1 MQNQPKT
8 VVMGTGNVLMGDDGI
23 GVHGIRAL
31 AKEELPPHVELI
43 DGGTSALDTIQLL
56 TNVKRLIII
65 DAVKG
70 DGEPGTIYKINPDD
84 IKEKKGQ
91 NVSLHQLSLLESL
104 NMAKITGNAPE
115 EVIIIGVEP
124 KKIALGFDLSAD
136 IKNKLPEIIEIVKS
150 LV

>member
-1 MQNQPKT
+1 MQNQLKT

-31 AKEELPPHVELI
+31 AKEKLPPHVELI

-56 TNVKRLIII
+56 EDINRLIII

-70 DGEPGTIYKINPDD
+70 GGEPGTIYKMNPAD
-84 IKEKKGQ
+84 IREKKGR

-104 NMAKITGNAPE
+104 NMAKMIGNAPK

-124 KKIALGFDLSAD
+124 KEIALGFDLSVEL
-136 IKNKLPEIIEIVKS
+136 KNKLPRIVEIIKS